1 MRGGA
6 GGELL
11 DGAVGEVDLD
21 LLGGV
26 GHGRY

>member
-1 MRGGA
+1 VRSRA

-21 LLGGV
+21 LVAGV